1 MTERHLIAFSRY
13 EKLDLNSSIPANG
26 VTDGTL
32 DQSHILVGLNYVP
45 ISTVAIKADV
55 RFQHTGAA
63 NPSLTA
69 PPYDQ
74 NNSFI
79 NLGIGFTF

>member
-1 MTERHLIAFSRY
+1 
-13 EKLDLNSSIPANG
+13 
-26 VTDGTL
+26 V
-32 DQSHILVGLNYVP
+32 V
-45 ISTVAIKADV
+45 KADV
-55 RFQHTGAA
+55 RFEHTGAA
-63 NPSLTA
+63 NIALAAKPSPTA

>member
-13 EKLDLNSSIPANG
+13 EKLDLNSSIPSNG

-55 RFQHTGAA
+55 RFEHTGAA
-63 NPSLTA
+63 RPNPKS
-69 PPYDQ
+69 PIR
-74 NNSFI
+74 SE
-79 NLGIGFTF
+79 

>member
-1 MTERHLIAFSRY
+1 
-13 EKLDLNSSIPANG
+13 NSSIPANG

-32 DQSHILVGLNYVP
+32 DQSHILVGLSYLP
-45 ISTVAIKADV
+45 ISTVVVKADV
-55 RFQHTGAA
+55 RFEHTGAA
-63 NPSLTA
+63 NPNPKA
-69 PPYDQ
+69 PPYNQ